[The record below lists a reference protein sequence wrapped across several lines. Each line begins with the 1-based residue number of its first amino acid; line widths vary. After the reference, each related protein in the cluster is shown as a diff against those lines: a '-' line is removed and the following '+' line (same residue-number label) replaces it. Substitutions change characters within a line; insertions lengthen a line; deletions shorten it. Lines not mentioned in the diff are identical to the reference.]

1 MCNIWLFLHLV
12 YVHYK
17 WYYKYKLRKEKN
29 HRRVKNMKEY
39 TVADKET
46 SIILGIL
53 VMTPEQA
60 RKAERDFIIK
70 EV

>member
-1 MCNIWLFLHLV
+1 
-12 YVHYK
+12 
-17 WYYKYKLRKEKN
+17 
-29 HRRVKNMKEY
+29 MKEY

-53 VMTPEQA
+53 VMTPAQA
-60 RKAERDFIIK
+60 RKAEKDFIIK

>member
-1 MCNIWLFLHLV
+1 MLLYIQVKKKKN
-12 YVHYK
+12 
-17 WYYKYKLRKEKN
+17 N

-53 VMTPEQA
+53 VMTSEQA
-60 RKAERDFIIK
+60 RKAEKDFIIK

>member
-1 MCNIWLFLHLV
+1 
-12 YVHYK
+12 
-17 WYYKYKLRKEKN
+17 
-29 HRRVKNMKEY
+29 MKEY

-60 RKAERDFIIK
+60 RKAERDFIVK

>member
-1 MCNIWLFLHLV
+1 
-12 YVHYK
+12 
-17 WYYKYKLRKEKN
+17 
-29 HRRVKNMKEY
+29 MKEY
-39 TVADKET
+39 KVADKET

-60 RKAERDFIIK
+60 RKAERYFIIK

>member
-1 MCNIWLFLHLV
+1 MLLYIQVKKKKN
-12 YVHYK
+12 
-17 WYYKYKLRKEKN
+17 N

-60 RKAERDFIIK
+60 RKAERDFIVK